1 MRLRGIL
8 ITTHVLVGPHELR
21 MLRRY
26 YACVV
31 PSEHSKLAMQYWKP
45 QILACVL
52 YKMLTAHVRDCSAHA
67 LFSTALES
75 AFVNATTN
83 GRSCLFAEDRKL
95 FVGMLNKQQ
104 TEDDI
109 RGLFTPF
116 GAVEE
121 LTILRDQN
129 GNSKGKPDIFDLWH
143 AA

>member
-1 MRLRGIL
+1 
-8 ITTHVLVGPHELR
+8 
-21 MLRRY
+21 
-26 YACVV
+26 
-31 PSEHSKLAMQYWKP
+31 
-45 QILACVL
+45 
-52 YKMLTAHVRDCSAHA
+52 MLTAHVLDYSAHA
-67 LFSTALES
+67 QFSSALES
-75 AFVNATTN
+75 AFVNVTTN

-129 GNSKGKPDIFDLWH
+129 GNSKGKPNILDL
-143 AA
+143 